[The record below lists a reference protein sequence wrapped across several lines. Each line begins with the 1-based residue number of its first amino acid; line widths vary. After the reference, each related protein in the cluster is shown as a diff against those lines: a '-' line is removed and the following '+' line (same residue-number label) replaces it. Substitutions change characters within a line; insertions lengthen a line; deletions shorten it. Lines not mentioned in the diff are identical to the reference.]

1 MMRLWVES
9 YSKATPI
16 SSSAFLSFVAHVVVI
31 AAAVT
36 ATQRSPELPGEG
48 LANRAYYL
56 PPPNRDPGQ
65 GGHQETIKYI
75 ELAPIGLGAGFGTAA
90 IRPEKK
96 ADPESSPTAGDLGRD
111 ATSSVAAPPIT
122 GDDSVFSILEVDSSV
137 ARYPGSAAPAYPLAL
152 LREGVQ
158 GSVTTQYVV
167 DTSGYADTSSLKVLR
182 SSHPDF
188 TASVRSALPYMRFF
202 PAKVGDKR
210 VRQLVEQEFSF
221 RIEASAQVTP
231 AAQATQAG
239 DRKRPDSERPE
250 NRGGEPIAVA
260 PRP

>member
-1 MMRLWVES
+1 
-9 YSKATPI
+9 
-16 SSSAFLSFVAHVVVI
+16 
-31 AAAVT
+31 
-36 ATQRSPELPGEG
+36 
-48 LANRAYYL
+48 
-56 PPPNRDPGQ
+56 
-65 GGHQETIKYI
+65 
-75 ELAPIGLGAGFGTAA
+75 
-90 IRPEKK
+90 
-96 ADPESSPTAGDLGRD
+96 
-111 ATSSVAAPPIT
+111 
-122 GDDSVFSILEVDSSV
+122 VFSILEVDSSV

-221 RIEASAQVTP
+221 RIEAAAQVTP
-231 AAQATQAG
+231 ASATQAS
-239 DRKRPDSERPE
+239 DRKRPDVDRPE
-250 NRGGEPIAVA
+250 TMGFERTRIV